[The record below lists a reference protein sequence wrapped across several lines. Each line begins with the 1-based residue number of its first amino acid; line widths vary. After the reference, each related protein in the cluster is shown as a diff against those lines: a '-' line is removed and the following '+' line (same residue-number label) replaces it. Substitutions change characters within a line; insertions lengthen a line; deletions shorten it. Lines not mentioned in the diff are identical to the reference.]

1 MNRLNWQCCLAGS
14 SKTAPR
20 ILIFFQW
27 PWVPIIHLSLFPL
40 RSMPPNLLDIIN
52 YSKAVWNRTLWRVC
66 FRCLLPWVKSNT
78 NCIFFV
84 YPQMVILQP
93 LQNLTKRRRLKTI
106 LPFSVEH
113 CFSGLINSSWLAKIG
128 KLTAKMCGT
137 WILNTGKPLSIFSCK
152 KRLKHKWKVL
162 ESF

>member
-1 MNRLNWQCCLAGS
+1 M
-14 SKTAPR
+14 
-20 ILIFFQW
+20 
-27 PWVPIIHLSLFPL
+27 
-40 RSMPPNLLDIIN
+40 
-52 YSKAVWNRTLWRVC
+52 WNRTLWRVC

-113 CFSGLINSSWLAKIG
+113 CFSGLIDSSWRGKIG

-152 KRLKHKWKVL
+152 KETKALNERYWKGLSQVL
-162 ESF
+162 LLCGRTYFRMTVCRKASATVKFGFSVCTVKSRAEARVTIQKIRNFAF